1 MDNGGHNAL
10 HIYYISCNVWIFMVS
25 QYNILDTPYW
35 YHSPLVTVVE
45 LSVLFIYFWIFT
57 VVDTLDQECKQ
68 LETWYRLV
76 EWLCRKCKAWGG
88 TTLQYETPDARQF
101 QKST

>member
-1 MDNGGHNAL
+1 
-10 HIYYISCNVWIFMVS
+10 MVS
-25 QYNILDTPYW
+25 QYNILNTPYW

-76 EWLCRKCKAWGG
+76 EWLCRKCKAWWVI
-88 TTLQYETPDARQF
+88 TLQYETPDARQF